1 MKEEDT
7 TELNI
12 MKRRIVLSII
22 IIGTVIVA
30 AGGGLTAY
38 FLLSNNEVQDFQD
51 FEEGLN
57 GWVIDADV
65 PMDPNNPGHEVN
77 WSIIR
82 LENASR
88 ATSGNH
94 SLKLFIDGRQDDG
107 VIWIEKAYQ
116 LKGNT
121 KYRISLSFQF
131 YCGMDS
137 FNTITRV
144 VGYANT
150 TNPEVEADLVEGLI
164 GSGEQAPE
172 WKEYTRT
179 IKIKTGNDGTIWVA
193 VGMSVVWE
201 TEITHYIDD
210 LLVEIQ

>member
-1 MKEEDT
+1 MRK
-7 TELNI
+7 
-12 MKRRIVLSII
+12 IVLSII
-22 IIGTVIVA
+22 IIGTVIITV
-30 AGGGLTAY
+30 GGGLTAY
-38 FLLSNNEVQDFQD
+38 FLLSNDAVQDFQD
-51 FEEGLN
+51 FEEGLT

-82 LENASR
+82 VEDPSK

-107 VIWIEKAYQ
+107 VIWIEKVYQ
-116 LKGNT
+116 LKANT

-144 VGYANT
+144 VGYGNII
-150 TNPEVEADLVEGLI
+150 NPEVEEDLVEGLI

-172 WKEYTRT
+172 WKEYSRT
-179 IKIKTGNDGTIWVA
+179 IGLKTGSEGKIWVA

-201 TEITHYIDD
+201 SEITHYLDD
-210 LLVEIQ
+210 LLVEIT